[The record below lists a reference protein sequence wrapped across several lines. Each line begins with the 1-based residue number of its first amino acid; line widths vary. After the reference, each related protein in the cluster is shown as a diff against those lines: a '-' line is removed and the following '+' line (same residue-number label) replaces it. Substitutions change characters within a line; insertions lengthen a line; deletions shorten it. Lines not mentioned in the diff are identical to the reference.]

1 MVGCF
6 STALLTASSLYGLP
20 VARLGT
26 EMMLERLTP
35 YQNSNR
41 IPATLVNALIPDLSS
56 IVRSDD
62 LPRRTPDNLD
72 ALILT
77 VGYAMQPHQLASRRS
92 EVEVFLVEHYETRA
106 HYFKRR
112 RLGALS
118 LPGRLP
124 ARPRPKL
131 TMTRR
136 LRWRVRRIRA
146 LIGTCSVGPSRPRS
160 GSDTS
165 AASMR

>member
-1 MVGCF
+1 
-6 STALLTASSLYGLP
+6 
-20 VARLGT
+20 
-26 EMMLERLTP
+26 MMLERLTP

-77 VGYAMQPHQLASRRS
+77 VGYAMQPQRLAARRS
-92 EVEVFLVEHYETRA
+92 EAEAFLVEHYETRA

-112 RLGALS
+112 RLSTLG

-124 ARPRPKL
+124 ARPRPKPK
-131 TMTRR
+131 MSRR
-136 LRWRVRRIRA
+136 LRWRMRRMQA
-146 LIGTCSVGPSRPRS
+146 LITVWLAGSSRPRS
-160 GSDTS
+160 GSGTK